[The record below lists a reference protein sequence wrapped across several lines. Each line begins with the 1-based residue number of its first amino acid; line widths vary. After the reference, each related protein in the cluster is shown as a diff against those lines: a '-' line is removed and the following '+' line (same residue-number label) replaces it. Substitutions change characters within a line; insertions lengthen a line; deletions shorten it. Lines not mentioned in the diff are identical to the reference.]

1 MNKMFYT
8 SLAVVLTALFE
19 VSVVHAAPIYLN
31 DQNMSVSLGGGTN
44 PVSRPATDP
53 FNNLSTAQSLANVID
68 APSASAPEFHN
79 QSTHV
84 WMTGVLALVF
94 DLGQERDLTTLH
106 FWNYFGEGF
115 DVDNIDLTFS
125 DSMMTNIGSQ
135 SVIPALG
142 GPATSDSTPIF
153 AEDIPLAGALNVQFV
168 SALLTGSN
176 QQVDFNN
183 LGFTGEGGNDLAAIP
198 EPSTLLLFG
207 SSLAGVGALWR
218 RHRHS

>member
-1 MNKMFYT
+1 MNKMFHT
-8 SLAVVLTALFE
+8 SLTVVLIVLFG
-19 VSVVHAAPIYLN
+19 VSVVHAVPIYLN
-31 DQNMSVSLGGGTN
+31 DQNLSVSLGASTN

-84 WMTGVLALVF
+84 WMTGTLELVF
-94 DLGQERDLTTLH
+94 DLGQELDLTTLH
-106 FWNYFGEGF
+106 FWNYFGESF
-115 DVDNIDLTFS
+115 DVDNIELTFF
-125 DSMMTNIGSQ
+125 DSTMTNIGGQ
-135 SVIPALG
+135 SVTPALG

-153 AEDIPLAGALNVQFV
+153 AENIPLAGALNVQFV

-183 LGFTGEGGNDLAAIP
+183 LGFTGEGPGPAPVP
-198 EPSTLLLFG
+198 EPGTLGLL
-207 SSLAGVGALWR
+207 ALGLLGLIR
-218 RHRHS
+218 KLRLY